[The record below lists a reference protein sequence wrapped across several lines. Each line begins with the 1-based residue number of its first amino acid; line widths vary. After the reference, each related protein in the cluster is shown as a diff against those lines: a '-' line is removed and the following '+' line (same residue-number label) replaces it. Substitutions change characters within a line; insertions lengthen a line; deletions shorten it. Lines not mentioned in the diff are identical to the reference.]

1 MRKHIDVRYGMNRNT
16 TIILAVSLMCAAVMG
31 GIYVLQ
37 PKAKAGDST
46 LVISTTTSLYDTGVL
61 DEIEEVFE
69 AEHSIDLYFISVG
82 TGLAITHAMRGD
94 ADMIFVHAPSEELI
108 FLEEGYGVNRKIIA
122 YNFFAMVG
130 PETDPAGIADMSPK
144 DALTIL
150 VEKGRA
156 GGALWVSRGDDSG
169 THTKEKVLWSTAGL
183 DASNLR
189 DEGWYRETGA
199 GMGKTLQIAEELDAY
214 TLSDM
219 GSYLKYH
226 REGMISLEVCIG
238 EGEELINVY
247 SAIAVNPES
256 NDDANFD
263 GANTFIEFLISDEG
277 QTLFETYGVDI
288 YGRALFNSVV
298 QLLNTNPDE
307 TTASWIAKTAFF
319 DGSECPVE
327 YRVGNTSLYG

>member
-1 MRKHIDVRYGMNRNT
+1 MNRNT
-16 TIILAVSLMCAAVMG
+16 TIILAVVLVCATAMG

-37 PKAKAGDST
+37 PKAKGVEST

-61 DEIEEVFE
+61 DEIEEAFE

-94 ADMIFVHAPSEELI
+94 ADMILVHAPSKELS

-122 YNFFAMVG
+122 YNFFAIVG
-130 PETDPAGIADMSPK
+130 PDEDPAGIADTSPK
-144 DALTIL
+144 DALNTL

-156 GGALWVSRGDDSG
+156 GGAIWVSRGDDSG
-169 THTKEKVLWSTAGL
+169 THTKEKVLWSAAGL

-189 DEGWYRETGA
+189 DEGWYREAGA

-219 GSYLKYH
+219 GTYLKY
-226 REGMISLEVCIG
+226 RTDGLISLEVCVG
-238 EGEELINVY
+238 EGDELINVY
-247 SAIAVNPES
+247 SAIAVDPES

-263 GANTFIEFLISDEG
+263 DANTFIEFLISDEG
-277 QTLFETYGVDI
+277 QSIFDAYGVDV
-288 YGRALFNSVV
+288 YGRALFNPAV
-298 QLLNTNPDE
+298 QLLKTNNDE
-307 TTASWIAKTAFF
+307 TTASWIAQAAFF
-319 DGSECPVE
+319 DGSECPIE
-327 YRVGNTSLYG
+327 YRVGNTNLYD